1 MSISQD
7 RMGGRFGM
15 GALCLTVLFFLTVA
29 CAESLPLLSIEP
41 AMSQV
46 QAGTGINFAI
56 TVSGIADLY
65 AYQFDFAYSP
75 GLLQAQAVEEG
86 AFLRQAG
93 TTTIFLPG
101 QIDDGTGTIR
111 AIAGTR
117 IGQEPG
123 VSGDGVLA
131 TVALRVV
138 GTGSSLLTLSR
149 ITLLNSQFEGIPFQ
163 SASASLMTVPEPNA
177 LGLVLVGMLSLVFRR
192 AHKRN

>member
-1 MSISQD
+1 
-7 RMGGRFGM
+7 
-15 GALCLTVLFFLTVA
+15 LTVLFFLTVP

-75 GLLQAQAVEEG
+75 GLQQAQAVEEG

-101 QIDDGTGTIR
+101 QIDNSTGTIR
-111 AIAGTR
+111 AIADTR
-117 IGQEPG
+117 IGQGPG

-149 ITLLNSQFEGIPFQ
+149 ISLLNSQLEGIPFQ
-163 SASASLMTVPEPNA
+163 SASARLVSVPELKSLA
-177 LGLVLVGMLSLVFRR
+177 MIAVGMRS
-192 AHKRN
+192 